1 MEGIS
6 RRDFIKTTSVSAAG
20 ASMLSL
26 GQLSSAFGFKKKRA
40 SRVVIAKD
48 EDCIGDQAKVQDMV
62 DYSIMNL
69 TGETDKGKAYEAL
82 FDSNLTTSSKIL
94 IKYNNSRTD
103 KDNLV
108 LKALVNGLTSMFNG
122 TFPELPSSQLIG
134 KATGDASNQTFETQ
148 NTTYAIRDIWVDC
161 DYFINMPSAW
171 AMNAP
176 TYPGVTMSLKAMF
189 PVVSGTL
196 SRMHSNFTDETD
208 PPLSVLCAQIRD
220 LLGGKQVLV
229 LLDGTTVSPT
239 GDNNSTEEA
248 YSVVASTDMVAN
260 NYHGIQILKEVGGFT
275 SANETQALKVLE
287 LAAKDPYNLGT
298 DNPGEMEVIRIG
310 PPWNVEILSN
320 GNISKEARTV
330 RVKTRPAQTVFD
342 FHRESGAHANLAI
355 YDLQGRKVWSHRST
369 ENRIVWNNEDIHGR
383 KVSSGMYLFQL
394 RLRDIIAQGK
404 LAVK

>member
-1 MEGIS
+1 MMRGVLHFQSKGGYFMEGIS
-6 RRDFIKTTSVSAAG
+6 RRDFLKTTSVSAAG
-20 ASMLSL
+20 ASMMSL

-103 KDNLV
+103 TDNLV

-134 KATGDASNQTFETQ
+134 RATGDASNQTFETQ
-148 NTTYAIRDIWVDC
+148 GTTYAIRDIWVDC

-189 PVVSGTL
+189 PVVSGSL
-196 SRMHSNFTDETD
+196 SRMHNNFTDEDD
-208 PPLSVLCAQIRD
+208 PPLSVLCSKIRD
-220 LLGGKQVLV
+220 LLGGTPGGKWI
-229 LLDGTTVSPT
+229 DSGIGDTVS
-239 GDNNSTEEA
+239 A
-248 YSVVASTDMVAN
+248 K
-260 NYHGIQILKEVGGFT
+260 LKTNTFHR
-275 SANETQALKVLE
+275 NQALGRWLFLKHCFAPSTCYQCITFVPNQTSFVVSTPADNAGNQDRLIGIGE
-287 LAAKDPYNLGT
+287 KLGFFLIT
-298 DNPGEMEVIRIG
+298 IF
-310 PPWNVEILSN
+310 
-320 GNISKEARTV
+320 A
-330 RVKTRPAQTVFD
+330 
-342 FHRESGAHANLAI
+342 ESR
-355 YDLQGRKVWSHRST
+355 RK
-369 ENRIVWNNEDIHGR
+369 
-383 KVSSGMYLFQL
+383 
-394 RLRDIIAQGK
+394 
-404 LAVK
+404 